1 MSDFRVLN
9 DLLDRISSDYQF
21 NPRDE
26 DYFGFLN
33 MDPSADWTVEEYQ
46 VFKDYYEN
54 KPLMLEE
61 ALEIRGLEIETF
73 GPNETVFVLSEKPFE
88 DYDPSL
94 YQGRTVEQAEATE
107 KLVMASIT
115 LIIIAIIGFLAG
127 NLF

>member
-1 MSDFRVLN
+1 
-9 DLLDRISSDYQF
+9 
-21 NPRDE
+21 
-26 DYFGFLN
+26 